1 MGVHTVAETRRIIAS
16 LSNSLL
22 EQVNLMVPAECKSKA
37 DCVIDT
43 MRALV
48 QERKK
53 LEIIERL
60 KEGYEEMS
68 QINLDFAEMGLEQ
81 DIVDLVYYEASL
93 KRRGM
98 L

>member
-1 MGVHTVAETRRIIAS
+1 VAETRRVLAS

-22 EQVNLMVPAECKSKA
+22 NQVNLMAPVECNSAA
-37 DCVIDT
+37 DCVIET
-43 MRALV
+43 MKV
-48 QERKK
+48 IVSERKR
-53 LEIIERL
+53 LEIIEKL

-81 DIVDLVYYEASL
+81 DIVDLVCYEASL

>member
-1 MGVHTVAETRRIIAS
+1 VHIVAETRRVLAS

-22 EQVNLMVPAECKSKA
+22 NQVNLMVPVDCKSKS
-37 DCVIDT
+37 DSVIET
-43 MRALV
+43 MKV
-48 QERKK
+48 IVNERRR
-53 LEIIERL
+53 LEIIEKL

-81 DIVDLVYYEASL
+81 DITDLVCYEANL